1 MRTVKIFDT
10 TLRDGEQS
18 PGCSMNLGEKIEM
31 ARQLERLK
39 VDIIEAGFAISSP
52 EDFRSVKTIAETIK
66 ECTVASLARALTKD
80 IDTAYDAVKNAADP
94 RIHVFLATSPIHMK
108 YKLKKTPEQ
117 VIEQAVEM
125 VKYAKSLCPNI
136 EFSAED
142 ATRSDYDFL
151 ARITTEVIKAGAN
164 VVNLPDT
171 VGYSSPQEMFKF
183 ITYIKENV
191 PNVDEAVISTHVH
204 DDLGLGVANSLAAVM
219 AGAGQVECTINGIGE
234 RAGNAA
240 LEEIVM
246 NLVTRKDLYNVECG
260 IDTKQIY
267 RTSKLLSSITGVPV
281 QPNKAIVGANAFAHE
296 SGIHQHGVLAN
307 KETYEIMSPEIVGI
321 STNKM
326 VLGKHSGK
334 HAFADRVKTLGYSIE
349 EDKLEGIFAK
359 FKELADK
366 KKVVDDDDIEALLGI
381 ESSSKDG
388 LYKYIELSSTS
399 KSGEH
404 STATVVLEKDG
415 ERIEK
420 TAEGDGPVDAA
431 FKAVEEITGG
441 KYPLHNFQIAA
452 VTRGKDAL
460 GEVVVKI
467 KSKGDTLITGKGLST
482 DIIESS
488 VLAYVNA
495 INKFEECPPS
505 ESRVSSLD
513 FD

>member
-31 ARQLERLK
+31 ARQLERLQ
-39 VDIIEAGFAISSP
+39 VDVIEAGFAISSP
-52 EDFRSVKTIAETIK
+52 EDFRSVKSIAETVK
-66 ECTVASLARALTKD
+66 TCTVASLARALTKD
-80 IDTAYDAVKNAADP
+80 IDAAFDAVKNAESP

-108 YKLKKTPEQ
+108 YKLKKTPEE
-117 VIEQAVEM
+117 VIEQAVQM
-125 VKYAKSLCPNI
+125 VKYAKKLCPNI

-151 ARITTEVIKAGAN
+151 VKVTTEVIKAGAN

-171 VGYSSPQEMFKF
+171 VGYSSPQEMYKF
-183 ITYIKENV
+183 IKYIMDNV
-191 PNVDEAVISTHVH
+191 PNVDETVISTHVH
-204 DDLGLGVANSLAAVM
+204 NDLGLGVANSLSAIM

-246 NLVTRKDLYNVECG
+246 NLVTRKDLYNVQCG
-260 IDTKQIY
+260 VDTKQIY

-307 KETYEIMSPEIVGI
+307 KETYEIMSPESVGI

-334 HAFADRVKTLGYSIE
+334 HAFEDRVKTLGYSIE
-349 EDKLEGIFAK
+349 ADKLEEIFAK

-381 ESSSKDG
+381 ESNVKDG
-388 LYKYIELSSTS
+388 LYKYIKLSSTS
-399 KSGEH
+399 KSGES
-404 STATVVLEKDG
+404 STATVMLEKNG
-415 ERIEK
+415 ESIEK
-420 TAEGDGPVDAA
+420 TAVGDGPVDAA

-441 KYPLHNFQIAA
+441 KYPLYNFKIAA

-467 KSKGDTLITGKGLST
+467 KSKGGTLITGKGLST

-495 INKFEECPPS
+495 INKLEDCPPS